1 VSRDNRVFVNPF
13 PGLRPFEPDE
23 EHLFFGRETQ
33 VDDLLSRLA
42 QKRFVAVVGA
52 SGSGKSSLVRAGLLP
67 ALHGGFMAAGSHWH
81 VAIMHPGRTPIASL
95 ARAIDA
101 SGVLGARRGDAL
113 LRVGLVQAILER
125 GALGLI
131 EVVREARL
139 GSNESLLVVVDQFE
153 ELVRFKA
160 EDAVAFVRLLVAAV
174 SQTTQPIYV
183 VITMRSDFLGD
194 VSHFRQLPELI
205 SEALFLVPRL
215 TRAQFAR
222 AIEGPARVA
231 GGIITPRLT
240 NRLLNDLEDDANQL
254 PVLQHALMR
263 TWDAHT
269 AGPSADGPLDVED
282 LEAIGALSESLSR
295 HGDEVNDSLRT
306 DRLRYVAEKM
316 FKCLTDLGDDN
327 RGVRRPTRFADLC
340 AIADAPPDEVREVA
354 DAFRAPDCSFLT
366 PPSPQPIE
374 SETVLDIAHESLMR
388 LWTRLQRWVE
398 EESQSAQIYRRLAA
412 AAALY
417 RQGRAALW
425 RDPDL
430 AIAVNWRVQNRPIAA
445 WGDRLAPGFDSA
457 MQFLDESLAERAR
470 ERRQRAALVRATLA
484 ALAVVAVMLL
494 GLSLVAFAQWRVA
507 DASLRIERAERLA
520 DLSLQESTNPRA
532 AAALAADAYAM
543 VKTPRTAGA
552 MLEQLLKLHVLRS
565 VATSSIMRAAFAKHG
580 ALLGI
585 VTQSAAGPRLTVL
598 DAANFSLRGRVAV
611 TGIKEV
617 LSLCGSSSGGTFAL
631 SDGRH
636 VVIYDGVRGAQLPI
650 SALTAARSTLMCLR
664 NPHNGALPAYDP
676 ETQVYATYGNG
687 MLEERAREGIVAPAL
702 GEEPAPVWPGSFAS
716 IGSLLVLAGAHA
728 VRVEDLN
735 QYRST
740 RANAPDVGRTVRIS
754 DPGDGVHAVALDY
767 QTGVVRIFAFAPAPQ
782 VVDEFRAHAAPSLSG
797 AFTNRPEIAYDP
809 AGETTEAWVDG
820 ITQFTP
826 GGGTADQARWETLA
840 TAAGLPSWY
849 PGLTYLLSARG
860 AYVGLTPPS
869 DLAPQEGRRSPAAS
883 AVVAIVSSRGGPIA
897 SFVATPFI
905 STDERFLIGLST
917 TDNDTAWG
925 LYRLPRADR
934 VRAID
939 LPPTS
944 MAAFSRDDGIVAYA
958 TRTAAAR
965 DTDIQFF
972 DLAANSPIGPPLPP
986 PAGAAFVTNLAFSD
1000 DDRFLIASY
1009 RMAGAPDELVV
1020 YAASPAEWQRS
1031 LCLWAGAQRIR
1042 ASQIASEHGILPPD
1056 ACRKYASAI

>member
-1 VSRDNRVFVNPF
+1 VTRDNRVFANPF

-42 QKRFVAVVGA
+42 HMRFVAVVGA

-101 SGVLGARRGDAL
+101 SRVLGTRRGDAL

-125 GALGLI
+125 GALGLV

-174 SQTTQPIYV
+174 SQTAQPIYV

-231 GGIITPRLT
+231 GGVITPRLT

-263 TWDAHT
+263 TWDAHA
-269 AGPSADGPLDVED
+269 AGPSAREPLDIDD

-295 HGDEVNDSLRT
+295 HGDEVYDSLRG
-306 DRLRYVAEKM
+306 DRLRYVAEKI
-316 FKCLTDLGDDN
+316 FKCLTDLGEDN

-340 AIADAPPDEVREVA
+340 SIVDAPPVEVREVA

-398 EESQSAQIYRRLAA
+398 EESQSAQIYRRLAG

-430 AIAVNWRVQNRPIAA
+430 AIAVNWRMQNRPLAA

-470 ERRQRAALVRATLA
+470 ERRQRTARVRATLA
-484 ALAVVAVMLL
+484 ALAVVALMLL
-494 GLSLVAFAQWRVA
+494 GLSMVAFAQWRVA
-507 DASLRIERAERLA
+507 DASLRVERAERLG
-520 DLSLQESTNPRA
+520 DLSLQESTHPRA

-552 MLEQLLKLHVLRS
+552 MLEQLLKLRVLRGI
-565 VATSSIMRAAFAKHG
+565 ATSSVVRAAFAKHG

-598 DAANFSLRGRVAV
+598 DAASLGLLGSLDV
-611 TGIKEV
+611 TGMKEV
-617 LSLCGSSSGGTFAL
+617 SSLCGSSSGGTFAL

-636 VVIYDGVRGAQLPI
+636 VVIYDGVRGAQLPV
-650 SALTAARSTLMCLR
+650 SALTGARSTLMCLR
-664 NPHNGALPAYDP
+664 NPRNGALPAYDP
-676 ETQVYATYGNG
+676 ETQVYATYSNG
-687 MLEERAREGIVAPAL
+687 VLEERAREGIVAPAL
-702 GEEPAPVWPGSFAS
+702 GEEPAPAWPGSFAS

-767 QTGVVRIFAFAPAPQ
+767 QTGVVRIFTFAPAPQ
-782 VVDEFRAHAAPSLSG
+782 VVDEFRAHGAPSLGG

-809 AGETTEAWVDG
+809 AGETTEAWADG

-826 GGGTADQARWETLA
+826 GSAAAQTPWEKLA
-840 TAAGLPSWY
+840 MSAGLPSWY

-869 DLAPQEGRRSPAAS
+869 NGTPNAAS
-883 AVVAIVSSRGGPIA
+883 ATVAIVSSRGGPIA
-897 SFVATPFI
+897 SFVAAPFI

-944 MAAFSRDDGIVAYA
+944 MAAFSRDDAIVAYA
-958 TRTAAAR
+958 TRASAAR

-1056 ACRKYASAI
+1056 ACRKYASPV

>member
-1 VSRDNRVFVNPF
+1 VSRDDRVFVNPF

-33 VDDLLSRLA
+33 VDELLSRLA

-160 EDAVAFVRLLVAAV
+160 EDAVAFVRLLVAAA
-174 SQTTQPIYV
+174 SQTAQPIYV

-215 TRAQFAR
+215 TREQFAR

-269 AGPSADGPLDVED
+269 AGRSADGPLDVDD
-282 LEAIGALSESLSR
+282 LESIGALSESLSR
-295 HGDEVNDSLRT
+295 HGDEVYDSLRT

-340 AIADAPPDEVREVA
+340 AIVDAPPDEVREVA

-388 LWTRLQRWVE
+388 LWARLQRWVE
-398 EESQSAQIYRRLAA
+398 EESQSAQIYRRLAG

-484 ALAVVAVMLL
+484 ALAVVAIMLL
-494 GLSLVAFAQWRVA
+494 GLSLAAFAQWRVA
-507 DASLRIERAERLA
+507 DSSLRVERAERLA
-520 DLSLQESTNPRA
+520 DLSLQESTDPRA

-552 MLEQLLKLHVLRS
+552 MLEQLLKLHVLRAI
-565 VATSSIMRAAFAKHG
+565 ATSSIMRAAFAKDG

-598 DAANFSLRGRVAV
+598 DAANFSLRGRLAVA
-611 TGIKEV
+611 GIKEV
-617 LSLCGSSSGGTFAL
+617 SSLCGSSSGGTFAL

-636 VVIYDGVRGAQLPI
+636 VVIYDRVRGVQLPM
-650 SALTAARSTLMCLR
+650 SALTAARSTLKCLR
-664 NPHNGALPAYDP
+664 NPHSGVLPAYDST
-676 ETQVYATYGNG
+676 TQVYATYRSGV
-687 MLEERAREGIVAPAL
+687 LEERAREGVVAPAL
-702 GEEPAPVWPGSFAS
+702 GEQPAPVWPGSFAS

-735 QYRST
+735 QYRS
-740 RANAPDVGRTVRIS
+740 ALASAPDVGQTVRIA

-767 QTGVVRIFAFAPAPQ
+767 QTGVVRIFKFAPAPQ
-782 VVDEFRAHAAPSLSG
+782 VVDEFRAHAAPSLGG

-809 AGETTEAWVDG
+809 DGETTEAWADG

-826 GGGTADQARWETLA
+826 GSAVAQTPWDKLA
-840 TAAGLPSWY
+840 MTAGLPSWY

-869 DLAPQEGRRSPAAS
+869 NGTPNAAS
-883 AVVAIVSSRGGPIA
+883 ATVAIVSSRGGPIA

-917 TDNDTAWG
+917 TDSDTAWG
-925 LYRLPRADR
+925 LYSLPRADR

-944 MAAFSRDDGIVAYA
+944 MAAFSRDDAIVAYA
-958 TRTAAAR
+958 TGASAAR
-965 DTDIQFF
+965 DADIQFF
-972 DLAANSPIGPPLPP
+972 DLAANAPIGPPLPP
-986 PAGAAFVTNLAFSD
+986 PTGAQVVTNLAFSD

-1009 RMAGAPDELVV
+1009 RMAGAPDKLVV

-1031 LCLWAGAQRIR
+1031 LCLLAGVQRIR
-1042 ASQIASEHGILPPD
+1042 ASQIAIEHDIISPD
-1056 ACRKYASAI
+1056 ACRRYASAI

>member
-1 VSRDNRVFVNPF
+1 MTRDNRVFVNPF

-95 ARAIDA
+95 ARAIDV
-101 SGVLGARRGDAL
+101 SGVLGARPGNAL

-174 SQTTQPIYV
+174 SQTAQPIYV

-194 VSHFRQLPELI
+194 VSHFRRLPELI
-205 SEALFLVPRL
+205 SEAVFLVPRL

-231 GGIITPRLT
+231 GGVITPRLT

-263 TWDAHT
+263 TWDAHA
-269 AGPSADGPLDVED
+269 AGPSAREPLDVDD

-295 HGDEVNDSLRT
+295 HGDEVYDSLRT

-340 AIADAPPDEVREVA
+340 AIVDAPAGEVLEVA

-366 PPSPQPIE
+366 PPSPQRIE

-388 LWTRLQRWVE
+388 LWTRLQQWVE
-398 EESQSAQIYRRLAA
+398 EESQSAQIYRRLAG

-430 AIAVNWRVQNRPIAA
+430 AIAVNWRLQNRPIAA

-494 GLSLVAFAQWRVA
+494 GLSMVAFAQWRVA
-507 DASLRIERAERLA
+507 DASLRVERAERLA

-565 VATSSIMRAAFAKHG
+565 VATSSIVRAAFAKHG

-598 DAANFSLRGRVAV
+598 DAANFSLQGRVAV

-617 LSLCGSSSGGTFAL
+617 STLCGSSSDGIFAL

-650 SALTAARSTLMCLR
+650 STLTGARSTLMCLR
-664 NPHNGALPAYDP
+664 NPHSGALPAYDSA
-676 ETQVYATYGNG
+676 TQVYATYRSG
-687 MLEERAREGIVAPAL
+687 MLEERAREGTVAPAL
-702 GEEPAPVWPGSFAS
+702 GDEPAPVWAGSFAS
-716 IGSLLVLAGAHA
+716 VGSLLVLAGAHA

-767 QTGVVRIFAFAPAPQ
+767 RTGVVRIFTFAPAPQ
-782 VVDEFRAHAAPSLSG
+782 VVDEFRAHAAPSSGG

-809 AGETTEAWVDG
+809 DRETTEAWADG
-820 ITQFTP
+820 IAQFTP
-826 GGGTADQARWETLA
+826 GSAVAQTPWEKLA
-840 TAAGLPSWY
+840 MTAGLPSWY

-869 DLAPQEGRRSPAAS
+869 NGTPNAAS
-883 AVVAIVSSRGGPIA
+883 ATVAIVSTRGGPIA

-925 LYRLPRADR
+925 LYHLPRADR
-934 VRAID
+934 VQAID

-944 MAAFSRDDGIVAYA
+944 MAAFSRDDAIVAYA
-958 TRTAAAR
+958 TRASAAR
-965 DTDIQFF
+965 DTHIQFF

-986 PAGAAFVTNLAFSD
+986 PAGAQFVTNLAFSD

-1009 RMAGAPDELVV
+1009 RMGAAPDELVV

-1031 LCLWAGAQRIR
+1031 LCLWAGTQRIR
-1042 ASQIASEHGILPPD
+1042 ASQIAIEHDIVPPD
-1056 ACRKYASAI
+1056 ACRKYSSPV

>member
-1 VSRDNRVFVNPF
+1 MSRDYRFFGNPF
-13 PGLRPFEPDE
+13 PGLRPFETDE

-33 VDDLLSRLA
+33 VDDLLSRLT

-67 ALHGGFMAAGSHWH
+67 ALHGGFMAAGSHWQ

-101 SGVLGARRGDAL
+101 SGVLGARRGDGV

-160 EDAVAFVRLLVAAV
+160 QDAVAFVRLLVAGV
-174 SQTTQPIYV
+174 SQTAQPIYV

-231 GGIITPRLT
+231 GGIVRPRLT
-240 NRLLNDLEDDANQL
+240 NRLLNDLEDDVNQL

-263 TWDAHT
+263 TWDAHA
-269 AGPSADGPLDVED
+269 AGPSARGPLDVDD
-282 LEAIGALSESLSR
+282 LEAIGALSEALSR
-295 HGDEVNDSLRT
+295 HGDEVYDSLHG

-340 AIADAPPDEVREVA
+340 AIVDAPSDEAREVA
-354 DAFRAPDCSFLT
+354 DAFRAADCSFLT
-366 PPSPQPIE
+366 PPSPHPIE
-374 SETVLDIAHESLMR
+374 SESVLDIAHESLMR

-398 EESQSAQIYRRLAA
+398 EESQSAQIYRRLAG

-417 RQGRAALW
+417 CQGKAALW

-430 AIAVNWRVQNRPIAA
+430 AIAVNWRMQNRPIAA
-445 WGDRLAPGFDSA
+445 WGERLAPGFDSA

-470 ERRQRAALVRATLA
+470 ERWQRAARVRATVA
-484 ALAVVAVMLL
+484 ALAVVAVLLL
-494 GLSLVAFAQWRVA
+494 GLSVVAFAQWRVA
-507 DASLRIERAERLA
+507 DASLRVERAERLA
-520 DLSLQESTNPRA
+520 DLSLQESTQPRA

-565 VATSSIMRAAFAKHG
+565 TATSHVTRAAFAEHG
-580 ALLGI
+580 ALLGV

-598 DAANFSLRGRVAV
+598 DAANLSVLVHHAV
-611 TGIKEV
+611 TGMKEV
-617 LSLCGSSSGGTFAL
+617 ASLCGSPSGGIFAL
-631 SDGRH
+631 SDGRR
-636 VVIYDGVRGAQLPI
+636 VVIYDGVRGAQLPT
-650 SALTAARSTLMCLR
+650 SASAGARSTLCLR
-664 NPHNGALPAYDP
+664 NPRSGALPAYDP
-676 ETQVYATYGNG
+676 ATQVYATYRDGV
-687 MLEERAREGIVAPAL
+687 LEERAREGIVAPAL
-702 GEEPAPVWPGSFAS
+702 GEQLAPVWPGSFAS
-716 IGSLLVLAGAHA
+716 IGSLLVLAGAHT

-735 QYRST
+735 RYRSA
-740 RANAPDVGRTVRIS
+740 RASAPDVGQTVRIA

-767 QTGVVRIFAFAPAPQ
+767 QTGVVRIFSFAPAPE
-782 VVDEFRAHAAPSLSG
+782 VVDEFRAHAAPSFSG
-797 AFTNRPEIAYDP
+797 AFTNHPEIAYDP
-809 AGETTEAWVDG
+809 AGATTEAWAGG
-820 ITQFTP
+820 ITQFAR
-826 GGGTADQARWETLA
+826 GGGVVAQTPWETLA
-840 TAAGLPSWY
+840 TTAGLPSWY

-869 DLAPQEGRRSPAAS
+869 NGTPNAAS
-883 AVVAIVSSRGGPIA
+883 TNVAIVSSRGGPIA
-897 SFVATPFI
+897 SFVAPPFI

-917 TDNDTAWG
+917 TDSDTAWG

-939 LPPTS
+939 LSPTS
-944 MAAFSRDDGIVAYA
+944 MAAFSRDDATIAYA
-958 TRTAAAR
+958 TGASEAR
-965 DTDIQFF
+965 ETDIQFF

-986 PAGAAFVTNLAFSD
+986 PAGAQFVTNLAFSD

-1009 RMAGAPDELVV
+1009 RIAGAHDELVV
-1020 YAASPAEWQRS
+1020 YASSPAEWQRS
-1031 LCLWAGAQRIR
+1031 LCLWAGDQRIR
-1042 ASQIASEHGILPPD
+1042 ASQIAHEYGILPPD
-1056 ACRKYASAI
+1056 VCRKYASSI